1 MAIKRSAKNEA
12 RLEKAIENRGKK
24 LTETTR
30 AEELLVEKQ
39 EQADQALIS
48 NLGLRDQIDF
58 STITLQIYQSQSLMR
73 ELIANEKNITAW
85 EPGFGSRFLDALK
98 WGWSALQ
105 EIVLFLTRIWGLVLA
120 AGIVFLVYRWLKR
133 QGKE

>member
-1 MAIKRSAKNEA
+1 
-12 RLEKAIENRGKK
+12 
-24 LTETTR
+24 
-30 AEELLVEKQ
+30 
-39 EQADQALIS
+39 
-48 NLGLRDQIDF
+48 
-58 STITLQIYQSQSLMR
+58 MR

-133 QGKE
+133 EK